1 MLRAQSMPI
10 NRCPPTQMM
19 KGKPLKTV
27 SFIEAME
34 CLPLVKVRDGPEWT
48 YEILCGPPHK
58 ISYVAL
64 KVMLRADDG
73 LHIY

>member
-19 KGKPLKTV
+19 KGNPLKTV

-48 YEILCGPPHK
+48 YEIHSCKPHSVPRRSMMEET
-58 ISYVAL
+58 IGHSTDA
-64 KVMLRADDG
+64 
-73 LHIY
+73 